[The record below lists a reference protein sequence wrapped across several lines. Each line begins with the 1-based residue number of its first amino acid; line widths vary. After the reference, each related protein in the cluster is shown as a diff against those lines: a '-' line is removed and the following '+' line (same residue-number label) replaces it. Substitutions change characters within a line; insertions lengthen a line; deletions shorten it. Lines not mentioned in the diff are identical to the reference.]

1 MNYLSYSIIL
11 IFGFLSVSCEK
22 EIPFPEQESQSKL
35 VVNSTFSVDSTWSVH
50 VSKSIPVSQSGTPE
64 NMTNASVQV
73 LDASGTL
80 IRELPHTENGF
91 YQVADLKP
99 EAGQS
104 YKIEVRADGFETASA
119 EGHQPKDFSFSV
131 VDTSTG
137 TFLDFPVLY
146 IDLEI
151 NDEVNQENYYLIQ
164 AGWEVEFED
173 AIPDSYSFLPVH
185 FVFDQNTENNE
196 ISSDNSGYDRIYLPD
211 ASFDGQKY
219 QTRLAVE
226 YPAFFDEEEEEDLE
240 GIISK
245 LIITV
250 SSADPDLYK
259 YTKTLDRYY
268 YNNDE
273 LFSEPVQIHNNIQ
286 NGLGVF
292 GGFIDKSIEVEF

>member
-1 MNYLSYSIIL
+1 MKYLSYSIIL

-22 EIPFPEQESQSKL
+22 EIPFPEQESEAKL
-35 VVNSTFSVDSTWSVH
+35 VVNATFSVDSTWSVH

-64 NMTNASVQV
+64 NITNASVQV

-80 IRELPHTENGF
+80 IRTLPHTENGF

-104 YKIEVRADGFETASA
+104 YQIEVSAPGFETASA
-119 EGHQPKDFSFSV
+119 SGFLPKDFSFNV
-131 VDTSTG
+131 IDTSSG
-137 TFLDFPVLY
+137 TFLEFPVLY

-151 NDEVNQENYYLIQ
+151 DDEANQENYYLIQ
-164 AGWEVEFED
+164 ASWEIETED
-173 AIPDSYSFLPVH
+173 STSLSYSFLFLPVH

-211 ASFDGQKY
+211 ATFDGEQY

-226 YPAFFDEEEEEDLE
+226 YPAFFEEEQ
-240 GIISK
+240 GVIPSK

-250 SSADPDLYK
+250 SSVDSDLYK

-268 YNNDE
+268 NNNDE
-273 LFSEPVQIHNNIQ
+273 LFSEPVQIHNNIK